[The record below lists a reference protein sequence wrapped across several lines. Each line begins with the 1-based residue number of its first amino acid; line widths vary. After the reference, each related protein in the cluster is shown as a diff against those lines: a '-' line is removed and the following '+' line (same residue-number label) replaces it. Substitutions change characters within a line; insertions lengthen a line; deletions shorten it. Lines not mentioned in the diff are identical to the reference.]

1 MFAPI
6 GSEDFNDI
14 LSAEL
19 LYQTKM
25 PGLHGLLLLLLLI
38 DRIRAVIIGSSICS
52 SADLD
57 GGLTH

>member
-38 DRIRAVIIGSSICS
+38 NWIRAIIVSCSICS
-52 SADLD
+52 STDLD

>member
-1 MFAPI
+1 MFAAI
-6 GSEDFNDI
+6 GSEDLDDI
-14 LSAEL
+14 LSAKF

-25 PGLHGLLLLLLLI
+25 PCLHGLLLLLLLI
-38 DRIRAVIIGSSICS
+38 NRIRAIIIGGSICS

>member
-1 MFAPI
+1 MFAAI
-6 GSEDFNDI
+6 GSEDLDDI

-38 DRIRAVIIGSSICS
+38 NRIRAIIIGCSICR

>member
-1 MFAPI
+1 MLAAI
-6 GSEDFNDI
+6 GSKDLDDI
-14 LSAEL
+14 LSAKF

-25 PGLHGLLLLLLLI
+25 PGLHGLLMLLLLI
-38 DRIRAVIIGSSICS
+38 NRIWAIIIGSSICS

>member
-6 GSEDFNDI
+6 GSEDLDDI

-25 PGLHGLLLLLLLI
+25 PSFNSLLLLLLLI
-38 DRIRAVIIGSSICS
+38 DRIRAVIICSSICS